1 MAFAYLQLGLYA
13 FSCQKAELI
22 VPQVVQKRFNRDKS
36 VIAALICMHFHDC
49 FVKGL
54 GYDLIDEPKE
64 TIEVICPSTIS
75 CADILT
81 LSRRDVL
88 ALSGGPKYNVPTK
101 LVKLFESGNDARGI
115 LQIDQKLTLVKSTS
129 PFVSNFASNGDKFVK
144 SFATLE
150 WIEETLFSI
159 WVLCVFLPKVEF
171 IVKQVVQ
178 KRFNCDKSITAAL
191 LRLYS
196 SSCQKAESLVQQV
209 VQKWYNRVRSITVA
223 LLRMHFQSTTVLS
236 E

>member
-49 FVKGL
+49 FVK
-54 GYDLIDEPKE
+54 PKE

-101 LVKLFESGNDARGI
+101 LVKLFESGNDAAILGI

-144 SFATLE
+144 SFATAMIKMEKKWIFLE

-191 LRLYS
+191 LRMHFHDHF
-196 SSCQKAESLVQQV
+196 V